1 MSGQN
6 GICTKIWRKDVVIKA
21 HENHL
26 KTLKDGWLLSKDF
39 CFIHAQFVWCGQLL
53 SFLKFHRRFL
63 GLSVF
68 FHSMRLITWKTRLPF
83 AKPWHGLMLWHT
95 QQRCQASFWSA
106 CPLDLQ
112 SLYQIVGFIII
123 WDRFELYSFFWY
135 DFAVHQGSHL
145 RKRRPWGG
153 RRCTVKHGDFWCW
166 MLKPDRDFNILMSPM
181 GRSGVDDAAME
192 CWYWPLVSILQLSG
206 HVPTRKDGWYNDT
219 RSCPLKIWVEVIPT
233 LCFTYAI
240 TAVTSEFWI
249 IGEHK
254 DADSAAITEV
264 LVMANIPEM
273 ACMKI
278 IGGQGCVWV
287 RSFEW
292 IQGGFY
298 TMEEHEKNYYF
309 CWCVEFP
316 KGLVHTPIQIPSKN
330 DVLTMISSPLG
341 YKIPQLSP
349 TGSLINLPRLGCT
362 ILRLKKASCGLV
374 GQASQASLLQPRH
387 LQMVSQIQQNSA
399 SSADDH
405 RLMIM
410 GYFIAKTHPLPK
422 KVLQVAPKKN
432 VMLAV
437 LCHLWE
443 ATVLRNLWGTTQ
455 ASATWLKPRRSA
467 LRVT

>member
-1 MSGQN
+1 
-6 GICTKIWRKDVVIKA
+6 
-21 HENHL
+21 
-26 KTLKDGWLLSKDF
+26 
-39 CFIHAQFVWCGQLL
+39 
-53 SFLKFHRRFL
+53 
-63 GLSVF
+63 
-68 FHSMRLITWKTRLPF
+68 
-83 AKPWHGLMLWHT
+83 
-95 QQRCQASFWSA
+95 
-106 CPLDLQ
+106 
-112 SLYQIVGFIII
+112 
-123 WDRFELYSFFWY
+123 
-135 DFAVHQGSHL
+135 
-145 RKRRPWGG
+145 
-153 RRCTVKHGDFWCW
+153 

-387 LQMVSQIQQNSA
+387 LQMVSQMQQNSA

-422 KVLQVAPKKN
+422 KVLQVAPQKN

>member
-1 MSGQN
+1 MCQ
-6 GICTKIWRKDVVIKA
+6 
-21 HENHL
+21 
-26 KTLKDGWLLSKDF
+26 
-39 CFIHAQFVWCGQLL
+39 HARMGDTMIQEAAP
-53 SFLKFHRRFL
+53 
-63 GLSVF
+63 
-68 FHSMRLITWKTRLPF
+68 WKSESRWFQPF
-83 AKPWHGLMLWHT
+83 A
-95 QQRCQASFWSA
+95 
-106 CPLDLQ
+106 
-112 SLYQIVGFIII
+112 
-123 WDRFELYSFFWY
+123 
-135 DFAVHQGSHL
+135 
-145 RKRRPWGG
+145 
-153 RRCTVKHGDFWCW
+153 
-166 MLKPDRDFNILMSPM
+166 SPM
-181 GRSGVDDAAME
+181 QLQLWPRSFGSLGNTRMLTLPPSLRSWWWQTFRKWLVWRSSGV
-192 CWYWPLVSILQLSG
+192 
-206 HVPTRKDGWYNDT
+206 R
-219 RSCPLKIWVEVIPT
+219 
-233 LCFTYAI
+233 
-240 TAVTSEFWI
+240 AV
-249 IGEHK
+249 
-254 DADSAAITEV
+254 
-264 LVMANIPEM
+264 
-273 ACMKI
+273 
-278 IGGQGCVWV
+278 
-287 RSFEW
+287 FEW
-292 IQGGFY
+292 GPLNGFREVF
-298 TMEEHEKNYYF
+298 TQWKSMKRTIILYYF

-362 ILRLKKASCGLV
+362 ILRLKKASCRLV

-387 LQMVSQIQQNSA
+387 LQMVSQMQQNSA